1 MVQAEE
7 KAEQKSEVKG
17 LASFRNAGGGV
28 QVIPP
33 SGGPAEG
40 GLRPP
45 CPQLECYANELTFCR
60 FKSGGYACV

>member
-7 KAEQKSEVKG
+7 KAEQRSEVKG
-17 LASFRNAGGGV
+17 LGKFQDCWAWSTGYT
-28 QVIPP
+28 P